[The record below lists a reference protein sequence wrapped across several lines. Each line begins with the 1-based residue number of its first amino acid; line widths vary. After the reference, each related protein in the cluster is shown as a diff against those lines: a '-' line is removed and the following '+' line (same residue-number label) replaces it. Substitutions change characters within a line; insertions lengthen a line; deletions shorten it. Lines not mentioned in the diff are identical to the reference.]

1 MTFEVGCTY
10 LDNEGVEWTVV
21 DRVNH
26 VLLIAMSGVPDV
38 SRLAI
43 DEDGEQA
50 TIRSRTSRG
59 KMILVADCNKSENE
73 WRKKQ

>member
-10 LDNEGVEWTVV
+10 LDNEGVEWTVI

-59 KMILVADCNKSENE
+59 MMILVADTQQK
-73 WRKKQ
+73 

>member
-43 DEDGEQA
+43 DEDGKQA

-59 KMILVADCNKSENE
+59 MMILIASTESM
-73 WRKKQ
+73 